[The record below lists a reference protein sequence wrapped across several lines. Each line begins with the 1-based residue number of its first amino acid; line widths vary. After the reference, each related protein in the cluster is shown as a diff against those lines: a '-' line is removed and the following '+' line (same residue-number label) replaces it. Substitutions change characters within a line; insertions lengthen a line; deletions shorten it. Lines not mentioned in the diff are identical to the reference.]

1 MLDIVSRRRPL
12 SLLAGVLFAQILLLA
27 FQIKREH
34 DVRLI
39 RYWAAEI
46 VTPGER
52 AATWLLSHAGGAWNG
67 YVALRR
73 ARSDNERLR
82 AELDQ
87 LRLHNAELETQAGE
101 AQRLRGLLGLREAYP
116 EVPMLAAQVIGG
128 SADPS
133 SHTIFLNRGERDH
146 VRRNMAVI
154 TPDGIVGKIVEVL
167 ANNTSQVLLLNDKE
181 SGVGALFAGTRTH
194 GVVKGTGDFA
204 PRLEYIVNDE
214 KVHPGDV
221 LLTSGDDRIFPKGLL
236 IGTVSDA
243 APGNPFQ
250 VIHLRLAARLDRLED
265 VLILLSQQELVPKQT
280 EASEAAPEAPAAP
293 VVAAGA
299 NQVPVV
305 GPSLPSTPN
314 ATPSTTSSSS
324 TITSASPKPA
334 APDSHSSSSTRPTAT
349 SAPKPQTTTPTSPA
363 PSATQPRSPAPPAP
377 QR

>member
-1 MLDIVSRRRPL
+1 MLDLISRHRPL

-52 AATWLLSHAGGAWNG
+52 AATWVLSRVGDVWNG
-67 YVALRR
+67 YVALHR
-73 ARSDNERLR
+73 ARAENERLR
-82 AELDQ
+82 GELDQ
-87 LRLHNAELETQAGE
+87 MRLRNAELETQAGE
-101 AQRLRGLLGLREAYP
+101 AQRLRSLLGLRETYP
-116 EVPMLAAQVIGG
+116 EVPMLAAQVIGA

-133 SHTIFLNRGERDH
+133 SHTVFLNRGERDH

-167 ANNTSQVLLLNDKE
+167 ANNTSQVLLLNDKD

-194 GVVKGTGDFA
+194 GVVKGTGDFS
-204 PRLEYIVNDE
+204 PRLEYVVNDE
-214 KVHPGDV
+214 KVRPGDV

-250 VIHLRLAARLDRLED
+250 VIHVQTGARLDRLED

-280 EASEAAPEAPAAP
+280 EASTAQTEVPAAAPGVVPASAPAATAP
-293 VVAAGA
+293 ASPNPASPPGAKPAASDARSNSASRAGA
-299 NQVPVV
+299 NTAPKQPASA
-305 GPSLPSTPN
+305 PAPP
-314 ATPSTTSSSS
+314 A
-324 TITSASPKPA
+324 SASHTRPPA
-334 APDSHSSSSTRPTAT
+334 AP
-349 SAPKPQTTTPTSPA
+349 PA
-363 PSATQPRSPAPPAP
+363 SAPPAP